1 MSARPVLPVGG
12 FVALGIALA
21 LLGLVVG
28 LRAELRLAADVGATL
43 ASLIPSEAQA
53 ETVEPGARSVSYTS
67 SAGDEVP
74 ADLYVPPESGPGP
87 ALILV
92 NGVEVTG
99 RRHPVLVAFAESL
112 ARAGFVVLAPEQLGN
127 AAYRLVDRDPDA
139 LVAGFEFLSRQPEV
153 DPKRI
158 AFVGV
163 STGGSLSLVAAADP
177 RIADDVAFVA
187 TVGSYYSLATLLQ
200 AATTGTIFEDGSF
213 EPYSPHSY
221 VWGVARNTLVSHL
234 SDPNDRRMLY
244 DLFPGASPDP
254 DRDALARIDLDDF
267 TAAGR
272 AVFDLFTNRDPRL
285 ASYLI
290 RRMDIHLPLSLDAL
304 SPLGVADRI
313 ETRVRMLH
321 DRGDTY
327 IPSSESERLL
337 RRLGP
342 RQAALTET
350 DVLEHALLDEVQL
363 SPDFLLGTF
372 APGMLSMF
380 GFVFTALHSL

>member
-1 MSARPVLPVGG
+1 MLPVGG
-12 FVALGIALA
+12 FVALGLALA
-21 LLGLVVG
+21 LVGLVVG
-28 LRAELRLAADVGATL
+28 LRHELRLAVDVGNAL
-43 ASLIPSEAQA
+43 ASLIPGEDQA
-53 ETVEPGARSVSYTS
+53 ETAEPNARSVGYTS
-67 SAGDEVP
+67 SAGDEIP
-74 ADLYVPPESGPGP
+74 ADLYVPSADGPGP

-99 RRHPVLVAFAESL
+99 RRHPVLVAFAGSL

-127 AAYRLVDRDPDA
+127 AAYRLVNRDPDA
-139 LVAGFEFLSRQPEV
+139 LVAGFEFLARQPEV
-153 DPKRI
+153 DPQRI

-200 AATTGTIFEDGSF
+200 AATTGTILEDGSLRPF
-213 EPYSPHSY
+213 SPHRY

-234 SDPNDRRMLY
+234 PDPNDQRMLY
-244 DLFPGASPDP
+244 DLFPAASPDP
-254 DRDALARIDLDDF
+254 DPDALARTDLDDF

-272 AVFDLFTNRDPRL
+272 AVFELFANRDPKQ
-285 ASYLI
+285 ASYRI
-290 RRMDIHLPLSLDAL
+290 RRMEAHLPLSLDAL
-304 SPLGVADRI
+304 SPVGVADGI
-313 ETRVRMLH
+313 QARVRMLH
-321 DRGDTY
+321 DLGDTY

-342 RQAALTET
+342 QQAELTQT

-380 GFVFTALHSL
+380 GFAFAALHGL

>member
-1 MSARPVLPVGG
+1 MLPVGG
-12 FVALGIALA
+12 FVALGVALA
-21 LLGLVVG
+21 LLGLVIG
-28 LRAELRLAADVGATL
+28 LRHELRLAVDVGNAL
-43 ASLIPSEAQA
+43 ASLIPSDDQSETA
-53 ETVEPGARSVSYTS
+53 EPNARSVGYTS
-67 SAGDEVP
+67 RAGDEIP
-74 ADLYVPPESGPGP
+74 ADLYAASADGPGP

-139 LVAGFEFLSRQPEV
+139 LVAGFEFLARQPEV
-153 DPKRI
+153 DPQRI

-200 AATTGTIFEDGSF
+200 AATTGTILDDGGLRPF
-213 EPYSPHSY
+213 TPHRY

-234 SDPNDRRMLY
+234 PDATDQRMLY
-244 DLFPGASPDP
+244 DLFPAASPDP
-254 DRDALARIDLDDF
+254 DPDALARTDLDDF

-272 AVFDLFTNRDPRL
+272 AVFELFANRDPQQ
-285 ASYLI
+285 ASYRI
-290 RRMDIHLPLSLDAL
+290 RRMEAHLPLSLDAL
-304 SPLGVADRI
+304 SPVGVADGI
-313 ETRVRMLH
+313 QAKVRMLH
-321 DRGDTY
+321 DLGDTY
-327 IPSSESERLL
+327 IPSSESKRLL

-342 RQAALTET
+342 RQAVLTQT

-372 APGMLSMF
+372 APGMLSLF
-380 GFVFTALHSL
+380 GFTFAALHGL

>member
-1 MSARPVLPVGG
+1 MGG
-12 FVALGIALA
+12 FVALGLVLA
-21 LLGLVVG
+21 IIGLTVG
-28 LRAELRLAADVGATL
+28 LRAELRLAVDVGATL
-43 ASLIPSEAQA
+43 ASLVPGEEQL
-53 ETVEPGARSVSYTS
+53 ETAVPKARGVTYAS
-67 SAGDEVP
+67 SAGDLIP
-74 ADLYVPPESGPGP
+74 ADLYAPPAGGSGA
-87 ALILV
+87 ALILI

-99 RRHPVLVAFAESL
+99 RRHPVLVALAESL

-139 LVAGFEFLSRQPEV
+139 LVAGFEFLAEQATV

-163 STGGSLSLVAAADP
+163 STGGSLALVASADP

-187 TVGSYYSLATLLQ
+187 TIGSYYSLATLVQ
-200 AATTGTIFEDGSF
+200 AATTGTILVDGGLQPF
-213 EPYSPHSY
+213 NPHAY

-234 SDPNDRRMLY
+234 PDPGDQRLLY

-254 DRDALARIDLDDF
+254 DPDALARTDLADF
-267 TAAGR
+267 SAAGR
-272 AVFDLFTNRDPRL
+272 AVFDLFANRDPRQ
-285 ASYLI
+285 ASNLI
-290 RRMDIHLPLSLDAL
+290 RRMDAHLPLSLDDL
-304 SPLGVADRI
+304 SPLGAADGI
-313 ETRVRMLH
+313 QAKVRMLH

-327 IPSSESERLL
+327 IPSSESEQLL

-342 RQAALTET
+342 EQAELTET

>member
-1 MSARPVLPVGG
+1 MP
-12 FVALGIALA
+12 
-21 LLGLVVG
+21 
-28 LRAELRLAADVGATL
+28 AELDGRAAGGA
-43 ASLIPSEAQA
+43 
-53 ETVEPGARSVSYTS
+53 GA
-67 SAGDEVP
+67 
-74 ADLYVPPESGPGP
+74 

-92 NGVEVTG
+92 KGVEVTG
-99 RRHPVLVAFAESL
+99 RRDPVLVAFAESL

-139 LVAGFEFLSRQPEV
+139 LVAGFEFLTRRPEV

-177 RIADDVAFVA
+177 RIAGDVAFVA
-187 TVGSYYSLATLLQ
+187 TIGSYYSLATLLQ
-200 AATTGTIFEDGSF
+200 AATTGTILEDGGLRPF
-213 EPYSPHSY
+213 TPHRY

-234 SDPNDRRMLY
+234 PDPDDQRLLY
-244 DLFPGASPDP
+244 DLFPGRSPEPDP
-254 DRDALARIDLDDF
+254 DALARIDLDDLS
-267 TAAGR
+267 ASGR
-272 AVFDLFTNRDPRL
+272 AVFELFVNRDPRQ
-285 ASYLI
+285 ASYRI
-290 RRMDIHLPLSLDAL
+290 RRMEAHLPLSLDAL
-304 SPLGVADRI
+304 SPVGVADGI
-313 ETRVRMLH
+313 QTQVRMLH
-321 DRGDTY
+321 DLGDTY

-342 RQAALTET
+342 RQAQLTQT

-380 GFVFTALHSL
+380 GFTFAALHGL

>member
-1 MSARPVLPVGG
+1 MLPVGG

-21 LLGLVVG
+21 LIGLVVG
-28 LRAELRLAADVGATL
+28 LRHELRLAVDVGATL
-43 ASLIPSEAQA
+43 ASLIPDEEQA
-53 ETVEPGARSVSYTS
+53 ETAEPNARSVSYTS
-67 SAGDEVP
+67 SAGDAIP
-74 ADLYVPPESGPGP
+74 ADLYAPAAGDPGP

-139 LVAGFEFLSRQPEV
+139 LVAGFEFLARQPEV

-187 TVGSYYSLATLLQ
+187 TIGSYYSLATLLQ
-200 AATTGTIFEDGSF
+200 AATTGTILDDGSLRSF
-213 EPYSPHSY
+213 SPHRY

-234 SDPNDRRMLY
+234 PDSNDQRLLY
-244 DLFPGASPDP
+244 DLFPGGSPEP
-254 DRDALARIDLDDF
+254 DADALARIDLDDL
-267 TAAGR
+267 TASGR
-272 AVFDLFTNRDPRL
+272 AVYELFVNRDPRQ
-285 ASYLI
+285 ASYRI
-290 RRMDIHLPLSLDAL
+290 RRMEAHLPLSLDAL
-304 SPLGVADRI
+304 SPVGVADGI
-313 ETRVRMLH
+313 QTQVRMLH
-321 DRGDTY
+321 DLGDTY

-342 RQAALTET
+342 RQAQLTQT

-380 GFVFTALHSL
+380 GFTFAALHSL

>member
-1 MSARPVLPVGG
+1 MLPVGG

-28 LRAELRLAADVGATL
+28 VRHELRLAVDVGNAL
-43 ASLIPSEAQA
+43 ASLIPGEDQA
-53 ETVEPGARSVSYTS
+53 ETAEPNARSVSYTS
-67 SAGDEVP
+67 GAGDEIP
-74 ADLYVPPESGPGP
+74 ADLYMPSADGPGP

-139 LVAGFEFLSRQPEV
+139 LVAGFEFLARQPEV
-153 DPKRI
+153 DPQRI

-200 AATTGTIFEDGSF
+200 AATTGTILEDGSLRPF
-213 EPYSPHSY
+213 SPHRY

-234 SDPNDRRMLY
+234 PDPNDQRMLY
-244 DLFPGASPDP
+244 DLFPAASPDP
-254 DRDALARIDLDDF
+254 DPDALARTDLDDF

-272 AVFDLFTNRDPRL
+272 AVFELFANRDPKQ
-285 ASYLI
+285 ASYRI
-290 RRMDIHLPLSLDAL
+290 RRMEAHLPLSLDAL
-304 SPLGVADRI
+304 SPVGVADGI
-313 ETRVRMLH
+313 QTKVRMLH
-321 DRGDTY
+321 DLGDTY

-342 RQAALTET
+342 QQAELTQT

-380 GFVFTALHSL
+380 GFAFAALHGL

>member
-1 MSARPVLPVGG
+1 MLPVGG

-28 LRAELRLAADVGATL
+28 LRHELRLAVDVGNAL
-43 ASLIPSEAQA
+43 ASLIPSEDQPETA
-53 ETVEPGARSVSYTS
+53 EPNARSVGYTS
-67 SAGDEVP
+67 SAGDQIP
-74 ADLYVPPESGPGP
+74 ADLYVPSADGPGP

-139 LVAGFEFLSRQPEV
+139 LVAGFEFLARQPEV
-153 DPKRI
+153 DPQRI

-200 AATTGTIFEDGSF
+200 AATTGTILDDGSLRPF
-213 EPYSPHSY
+213 SPHRY

-234 SDPNDRRMLY
+234 PDANDQRVLY
-244 DLFPGASPDP
+244 DLFPAASPEPDP
-254 DRDALARIDLDDF
+254 DALARTDLDDF

-272 AVFDLFTNRDPRL
+272 AVFELFVNRDPRQ
-285 ASYLI
+285 ASYRI
-290 RRMDIHLPLSLDAL
+290 RRMEAHLPLSLDAL
-304 SPLGVADRI
+304 SPVGVADGI
-313 ETRVRMLH
+313 QANVRMLH
-321 DRGDTY
+321 DLGDTY

-342 RQAALTET
+342 RQAELVQT

-372 APGMLSMF
+372 APGMLSLF
-380 GFVFTALHSL
+380 GFTFAALHSL